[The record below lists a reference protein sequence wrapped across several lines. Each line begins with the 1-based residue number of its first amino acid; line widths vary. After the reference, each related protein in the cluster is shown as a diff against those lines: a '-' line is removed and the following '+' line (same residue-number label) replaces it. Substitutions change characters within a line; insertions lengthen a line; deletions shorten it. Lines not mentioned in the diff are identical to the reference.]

1 MAWQLQDMSN
11 GRGAAPTLIRGPAEL
26 RAELD
31 RLAGLTPRIVEIG
44 PVGAASHLIGI
55 GGSWM
60 SVEYCQ
66 LNPWRAQTTVRDPA
80 TPTAARPESV
90 WYACDDEWT
99 EIPGENLLPADQAVD
114 LIIAI
119 LDTGTVPSGAGWKP
133 T

>member
-1 MAWQLQDMSN
+1 MAWQIKDMSD
-11 GRGAAPTLIRGPAEL
+11 GRSPAPTLIRGPAEL

-44 PVGAASHLIGI
+44 PVRAGCLLIGI
-55 GGSWM
+55 GGPWM

-66 LNPWRAQTTVRDPA
+66 LNPWRAETAVRDPD
-80 TPTAARPESV
+80 TPTEARPESA

-99 EIPGENLLPADQAVD
+99 EIPGENLLPADQAAE

-119 LDTGTVPSGAGWKP
+119 LSSGTIPSDARWKP